1 MFLVALSKSIVLY
14 PNKSEDLKK
23 VLKKVL
29 MKNIFVLKLYLEKHD
44 ASKLIREGEQYF
56 SNVEALQS
64 FFLAKKWHR
73 KWN

>member
-23 VLKKVL
+23 IL

>member
-14 PNKSEDLKK
+14 PNKSED
-23 VLKKVL
+23 LKKVL

>member
-1 MFLVALSKSIVLY
+1 MMFLVALSKSIVLY
-14 PNKSEDLKK
+14 PNKSED
-23 VLKKVL
+23 LKKVL

>member
-14 PNKSEDLKK
+14 PNKSED
-23 VLKKVL
+23 LKKVL

-64 FFLAKKWHR
+64 FFLAKKWHK